1 MSERAECVGLL
12 GPTRITSDS
21 GASARAA
28 LTRLVFPVPAVCT
41 LSSWT
46 RRYKEREN
54 MRAVATWS
62 RNKARDVSSR
72 FLKAVLQYAENLEV
86 QSSREKNQ
94 WGKVV
99 KLTHTVLLT
108 IRAFSE
114 KKQML
119 IHLAEKPK

>member
-1 MSERAECVGLL
+1 
-12 GPTRITSDS
+12 
-21 GASARAA
+21 
-28 LTRLVFPVPAVCT
+28 
-41 LSSWT
+41 
-46 RRYKEREN
+46 

-86 QSSREKNQ
+86 QSSRGKNQ

-99 KLTHTVLLT
+99 TLTHTVLLM